1 MKFFK
6 QRWNYRLLFYT
17 LIFICANQAYAS
29 GYNDCIKGSGKSKTE
44 NRNISNF
51 DSIEIDGAFDLVVD
65 CQKKKSLKIT
75 GDDNLL
81 KHIITQV
88 KGNRLHIYSNA
99 SICSKIQLVV
109 KISIENLKMINSS
122 GATDIDLSNLD
133 NNNFL
138 LEMSG
143 SGDITLAG
151 KTGNFKTVLSGSSEL
166 RAKNLKANKVKIE
179 INGASDAYVYAS
191 QKLDVEISGA
201 GTLYYSGNPAEIT
214 KDIAGVGELIRN

>member
-1 MKFFK
+1 MQIFK
-6 QRWNYRLLFYT
+6 QRPIYIFIFYT
-17 LIFICANQAYAS
+17 LIFMCAGQSCAS

-44 NRNISNF
+44 NRNILNF
-51 DSIEIDGAFDLVVD
+51 DSIEIDGAFDLVID
-65 CQKKKSLKIT
+65 CQKEKSLKIT

-81 KHIITQV
+81 KHIIAEV
-88 KGNRLHIYSNA
+88 KGNKLHIYSNV

-109 KISIENLKMINSS
+109 KISIKNIKTINSS
-122 GATDIDLSNLD
+122 GSTDIDLSNLD

-143 SGDITLAG
+143 SGDVNLAG
-151 KTGNFKTVLSGSSEL
+151 KTDIFKAVLSGASEL
-166 RAKNLKANKVKIE
+166 RAKNLKASKVKIE

-201 GTLYYSGNPAEIT
+201 GTLYYSGNPVDIT
-214 KDIAGVGELIRN
+214 QDIAGVGELIRD